1 MVDSLLHLWTILY
14 PKKAAKI
21 PKWWALVLVGLAI
34 ALSAL
39 IWD

>member
-1 MVDSLLHLWTILY
+1 MITLLELWTILY

-21 PKWWALVLVGLAI
+21 PKWWALALVAALF

-39 IWD
+39 IWR